1 MSKKLILI
9 WALTFCLISVS
20 YSQNFSSTT
29 SYQLGKS
36 AEYYGVSISKWLKTW
51 NNDKVILRG
60 TASYLI
66 GNNRVNNSEYY
77 NYNRIEFGLDSR
89 NTMVTGKDFFNIIN
103 ISYIISKYQNNQ
115 QRTINENGWMYSI
128 GIGTRLT
135 SPLIVSTSYVFGIY
149 QGIRVSFGF
158 DF

>member
-1 MSKKLILI
+1 MSKRFFLILV
-9 WALTFCLISVS
+9 LTFCLTSVS

-66 GNNRVNNSEYY
+66 GNTIVNNSELF
-77 NYNRIEFGLDSR
+77 NYNRIEIGLDSR

-103 ISYIISKYQNNQ
+103 VSYIITKYQNNQ
-115 QRTINENGWMYSI
+115 QKTFNENGWMYSI

-135 SPLIVSTSYVFGIY
+135 SPLIISTSYVFGMY
-149 QGIRVSFGF
+149 KGLRVNFGF